1 MDVCNSAK
9 WVHNSF
15 AKGSWCLGTFGL
27 ISCERGKHS
36 TAAGWMVTTVQP
48 TLKIRGTPNHAF
60 SPTKT
65 IHFLDELFGVPH
77 FRNPPPCPNHGK
89 CRTSHLRSPMKP
101 TKWGSPN
108 SIPAINQLL
117 GLSQN
122 RESQMFPCLWQFG
135 SKYDW
140 L

>member
-1 MDVCNSAK
+1 MSATQQSACTIPSQK
-9 WVHNSF
+9 APGV
-15 AKGSWCLGTFGL
+15 LGLLALSPASAG
-27 ISCERGKHS
+27 S
-36 TAAGWMVTTVQP
+36 TAPQPAGWSLQP

-77 FRNPPPCPNHGK
+77 FRKPPTCPNHGK
-89 CRTSHLRSPMKP
+89 CRTSHPRSPMKP
-101 TKWGSPN
+101 TKWGPPTR
-108 SIPAINQLL
+108 IPAINQLL
-117 GLSQN
+117 IRPVSKSG
-122 RESQMFPCLWQFG
+122 SQMFPCLWQFG